1 VFPVLIPLRNPQA
14 GNGSTS
20 RYSEVGDSH
29 DLDSGVAKIDSTTS
43 RASALA
49 DDQPLDQFYR
59 PAVAPKQRPERP
71 LPIDEQEAQEEEAF
85 LRARRRVPVRKGIL
99 PRTRMGRIVFAGVV
113 LASLAAL
120 VLVWIAVRNFLDHDP
135 RFRIE
140 TSSSIQIVGNSQVT
154 RPELLAVFGSD
165 IGRNVFFVPLADRRV
180 ALENLPWVWHAT
192 VMRLLPNQLRVA
204 IVERTPVAFVRNGNE
219 VGLVDV
225 NGVMLRMA
233 PALIAANHYS
243 FPVVTGIERADP
255 LSVRAARMQLYQRFV
270 AELDSGGEKISEQL
284 SEVDLSDPE
293 DVRALVPAESSDLL
307 LHLGDQE
314 FLSRFHSYQAHIA
327 EWRQQYPSLRSVDLR
342 YDHQVVL
349 EMRKGTTVAEAS
361 SGNEGNTGAQA
372 PAAGLQAA
380 KAGAANHVMAKRAM
394 TKKRAGT
401 NR

>member
-1 VFPVLIPLRNPQA
+1 LIPLRNPQA

-49 DDQPLDQFYR
+49 GDQPLDQFYR

-71 LPIDEQEAQEEEAF
+71 LLIDEQEAQEEEAF

-99 PRTRMGRIVFAGVV
+99 PRTRTGRFVFAGVV

-120 VLVWIAVRNFLDHDP
+120 ILVWIAVRNFLDHDP

-180 ALENLPWVWHAT
+180 GLEKLPWVRHAT

-204 IVERTPVAFVRNGNE
+204 VVERTPVAFVRNGNE

-307 LHLGDQE
+307 LHLGDQD

-361 SGNEGNTGAQA
+361 TGNEGNTGAQA
-372 PAAGLQAA
+372 AVPAAGLQAT
-380 KAGAANHVMAKRAM
+380 GAANHGVAKRGM